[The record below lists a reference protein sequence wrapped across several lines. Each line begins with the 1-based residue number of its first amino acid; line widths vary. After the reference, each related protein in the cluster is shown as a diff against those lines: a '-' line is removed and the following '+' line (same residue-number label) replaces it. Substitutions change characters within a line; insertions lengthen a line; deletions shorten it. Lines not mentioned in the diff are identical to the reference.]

1 MPVSQRNNTSKA
13 ILTNMALNNL
23 NPAYTRRQLY
33 SMRNVW
39 SSENGSLIVPMLKF
53 SFLFSVPDIQE
64 LYGAIKEACFAYKKP
79 ECTPTSRKIEPM

>member
-1 MPVSQRNNTSKA
+1 MPVSERINYCKA
-13 ILTNMALNNL
+13 ILTNMTLNNP

-33 SMRNVW
+33 SMRNLR

-64 LYGAIKEACFAYKKP
+64 LYGAIKEACFAYKTP
-79 ECTPTSRKIEPM
+79 EYAPTSRKIEPM